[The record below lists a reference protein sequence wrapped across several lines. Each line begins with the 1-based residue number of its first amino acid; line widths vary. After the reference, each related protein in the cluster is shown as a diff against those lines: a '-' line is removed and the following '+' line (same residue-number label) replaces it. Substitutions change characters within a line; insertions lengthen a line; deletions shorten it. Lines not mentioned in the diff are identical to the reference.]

1 MMQFVLAL
9 SIRNK
14 IMAIALIGIIG
25 FSSYLFFSIQAQQQT
40 TSDLDYIE
48 QVIFPTIEKVDR
60 SGLLLFK
67 LRNHLATA
75 LAEEDIDFVGDA
87 QNTAAQ
93 LTQILSEIKQ
103 LNARQRLQQVEQLE
117 RAYNN
122 YQQPAIGLAEGM
134 LSGNIDFSQLANK
147 ANAVNVAYDDFN
159 NELDRFR
166 EQSYSSFEQAIANTN
181 SNNKQT
187 GEIGIVIALIMMALL
202 LITAWSI
209 ANVITRTINRIV
221 HSLADMAT
229 GKGDLTIRLH
239 TRAKD
244 EVGDLVENFNGFIT
258 HLQLLV
264 KVMANLSLGVS
275 SGADKVN
282 EIAGDTQQGI
292 RHQQDEINMVATS
305 VNEMAAT
312 AQEVAR
318 NADQAAEA
326 TSQAQGETNNSQQ
339 IMSQNI
345 QSISELVSDVE
356 HAREVITNLAKESDR
371 IGVASQVIQGIAE
384 QTNLL
389 ALNAAIE
396 AARAGEQ
403 GRGFAVVADEVRSLA
418 ARTEESTSEIQ
429 QIIDRLQ
436 NGTQQA
442 VNAMESSREKA
453 VTVVDQSQ
461 GTENSLQSI
470 MQNVTTIN
478 SMNSQV
484 ATAADQQSSVS
495 EEVSAN
501 IVRINEVSDH
511 TVNQA
516 EHTAQASKQLAE
528 QAENLRNIVNEFKV

>member
-14 IMAIALIGIIG
+14 IMAIALIGIVG
-25 FSSYLFFSIQAQQQT
+25 FSSYLFFSMQAQQQT

-48 QVIFPTIEKVDR
+48 QIIFPTIEKVDR

-75 LAEEDIDFVGDA
+75 LAEEDIDFVNDA
-87 QNTAAQ
+87 RVSAEE
-93 LTQILSEIKQ
+93 LTQILNEIKQ
-103 LNARQRLQQVEQLE
+103 LNAKQRLQQVEQLE

-134 LSGNIDFSQLANK
+134 LTGNIDFSQLANK
-147 ANAVNVAYDDFN
+147 ANAVNIAYDDFS
-159 NELDRFR
+159 NELNGFR

-181 SNNKQT
+181 SNNKRT
-187 GEIGIVIALIMMALL
+187 GEIGIVIALVMMAILL
-202 LITAWSI
+202 VTAWSI
-209 ANVITRTINRIV
+209 AGVITRTINRIV
-221 HSLADMAT
+221 HSLGDMAT

-239 TRAKD
+239 TKAKD

-282 EIAGDTQQGI
+282 AIAGDTQQGI

-326 TSQAQGETNNSQQ
+326 TAQAQGETNNSQK

-436 NGTQQA
+436 QGTLQA

-470 MQNVTTIN
+470 MENVTTIN

-511 TVNQA
+511 TVIQA
-516 EHTAQASKQLAE
+516 EQTAHASQQLAE

>member
-1 MMQFVLAL
+1 MQFVLAL
-9 SIRNK
+9 SIRKK
-14 IMAIALIGIIG
+14 IMAIALIGIMG
-25 FSSYLFFSIQAQQQT
+25 FASYLFFSIQAQQQT
-40 TSDLDYIE
+40 AAELDYIE

-67 LRNHLATA
+67 LRNKLATA
-75 LAEEDIDFVGDA
+75 LSEEDIDFVEEAKGSA
-87 QNTAAQ
+87 QE
-93 LTQILSEIKQ
+93 LTKTLEEIKT
-103 LNARQRLQQVEQLE
+103 LNATQRLQQVEQLQK
-117 RAYNN
+117 ALNN
-122 YQQPAIGLAEGM
+122 YQQPAIKLAEGM
-134 LSGNIDFSQLANK
+134 ISGNIDFSQLANK
-147 ANAVNVAYDDFN
+147 ANAVNGAYDDFN
-159 NELDRFR
+159 SELNRFR
-166 EQSYSSFEQAIANTN
+166 EQSYASFEQAITTTN
-181 SNNKQT
+181 KSNKRT
-187 GEIGIVIALIMMALL
+187 GQIGMLIALIMMAILL
-202 LITAWSI
+202 VTAWSI
-209 ANVITRTINRIV
+209 AGVITRTINRIV
-221 HSLADMAT
+221 HSLGDMAT
-229 GKGDLTIRLH
+229 GQGDLTIRLH
-239 TRAKD
+239 TKAKD
-244 EVGDLVENFNGFIT
+244 EVGDLVDNFNGFIT

-282 EIAGDTQQGI
+282 EIAGNTQRGI
-292 RHQQDEINMVATS
+292 RHQQDEINQVATAI
-305 VNEMAAT
+305 NEMSAT

-326 TSQAQGETNNSQQ
+326 TSMAQNETQNSQQ

-345 QSISELVSDVE
+345 HSISELVSDVE

-453 VTVVDQSQ
+453 VAVVDQSQ
-461 GTENSLQSI
+461 NTENSLQSI
-470 MQNVTTIN
+470 MNNVSTIN
-478 SMNSQV
+478 DMNSQV

-495 EEVSAN
+495 EEVSSN
-501 IVRINEVSDH
+501 IVRINDVSDQ
-511 TVNQA
+511 TVVQA
-516 EHTAQASKQLAE
+516 ENTANASKSLAE
-528 QAENLRNIVNEFKV
+528 QAENLRKIVNEFKV

>member
-1 MMQFVLAL
+1 MQFLLAL
-9 SIRNK
+9 SIRHK
-14 IMAIALIGIIG
+14 IMSIALIGIIG
-25 FSSYLFFSIQAQQQT
+25 FTSYLFFSMQAQQQT
-40 TSDLDYIE
+40 TSELDYIE
-48 QVIFPTIEKVDR
+48 RVIFPTIENVDR

-67 LRNHLATA
+67 LRNKLATA
-75 LAEEDIDFVGDA
+75 LSEEDIDFVA
-87 QNTAAQ
+87 EAKESAAE
-93 LTQILSEIKQ
+93 LRASLAEIKN
-103 LNARQRLQQVEQLE
+103 LNAKERLKQVEKLQ
-117 RAYNN
+117 RAFDN
-122 YQQPAIGLAEGM
+122 YQQPAIALAEGM
-134 LSGNIDFSQLANK
+134 LTGNIDFSQLADK
-147 ANAVNVAYDDFN
+147 ANSVNIAYDDFN
-159 NELDRFR
+159 NELNSFR
-166 EQSYSSFEQAIANTN
+166 EQSYTSFEQAIINTN
-181 SNNKQT
+181 NNNKRT
-187 GEIGIVIALIMMALL
+187 GEIGIVIALVMMGLL
-202 LITAWSI
+202 LFTAWSI
-209 ANVITRTINRIV
+209 AKVITHTINRIV

-229 GKGDLTIRLH
+229 GKGDLTIRLQ

-275 SGADKVN
+275 TGADKVN
-282 EIAGDTQQGI
+282 QIAGDTQQGI
-292 RHQQDEINMVATS
+292 RHQQDEINMVATA
-305 VNEMAAT
+305 VNEMAVT
-312 AQEVAR
+312 AQEVAH

-326 TSQAQGETNNSQQ
+326 TGQAQSETNNSQQ
-339 IMSQNI
+339 IMNQNI

-418 ARTEESTSEIQ
+418 ARTEESTTEIQ
-429 QIIDRLQ
+429 QIINSLQ
-436 NGTQQA
+436 QGTQQA

-461 GTENSLQSI
+461 GTESSLQSI
-470 MQNVTTIN
+470 MNNVSTIN
-478 SMNSQV
+478 DMNSQV
-484 ATAADQQSSVS
+484 AIAADQQSSVS

-501 IVRINEVSDH
+501 IVRINEVSDQ
-511 TVNQA
+511 TVTQA
-516 EHTAQASKQLAE
+516 ENTAHASKELAE